1 MRSLRVGILSRKGG
15 KVVIVTAQDRLD
27 MNFVPDV
34 EESLADHDLLPSSY
48 TAFNVRH
55 AQRGVTY

>member
-1 MRSLRVGILSRKGG
+1 MGILSRKGG